1 MAKWPSIEPLLKP
14 VAGRDLMQ
22 AIIAVGL
29 VDPFKGTVENPPAES
44 RAMVFQSA
52 LALGGSPAARRA
64 GVGFGAERQ
73 IEVRG
78 RSLHHGP

>member
-29 VDPFKGTVENPPAES
+29 VDPFKGAVENPPAES
-44 RAMVFQSA
+44 RAMVSNRRWRSA
-52 LALGGSPAARRA
+52 AVQRRA
-64 GVGFGAERQ
+64 APASASARS
-73 IEVRG
+73 G
-78 RSLHHGP
+78 RLR